1 MGRRRAAMGLVG
13 RRVSGTNADRET
25 RGRGGVAGLGGRREE
40 AAAVKGALESIPT
53 KFSTTG
59 GPDTI

>member
-1 MGRRRAAMGLVG
+1 MG
-13 RRVSGTNADRET
+13 RRVSGTNA
-25 RGRGGVAGLGGRREE
+25 GRGTRRRVGVAGLGGRREEE

-53 KFSTTG
+53 KFSTTE